1 MEPASQ
7 WCWGS
12 YPKASF
18 WLNAFSDTVLRGGNL
33 LRHRK
38 ILKATV
44 VNRLHMLR
52 MSLFTPRIASRDLQ
66 WIFLRSP
73 SIYLLP
79 WLMKPLCCSVTPFRR
94 RYWKIDWFWQKGDD
108 RKQGQQSYKFKDI
121 SRLAC
126 HGFWRIDGFPLGYYP
141 LVQEHCYWK
150 LLNDEFQAAKHC
162 NGEVFFQRHYFGKMR
177 AFTIFIWDTSRITQI
192 IFVLWSPVNSFP
204 ELKVSS
210 TFLVKPHHHNWGID
224 SFLDFAFEACS
235 VPSFAR

>member
-1 MEPASQ
+1 MAPASQ

-18 WLNAFSDTVLRGGNL
+18 WLNAFSDTVLRRGNL
-33 LRHRK
+33 LSDCLQGL
-38 ILKATV
+38 IC
-44 VNRLHMLR
+44 NG
-52 MSLFTPRIASRDLQ
+52 SSYDL
-66 WIFLRSP
+66 P
-73 SIYLLP
+73 KYLSLP
-79 WLMKPLCCSVTPFRR
+79 WTFYHSAAAVYPFRR
-94 RYWKIDWFWQKGDD
+94 RYFNIDWFWQKGDD

-150 LLNDEFQAAKHC
+150 LPNDEFQAAKHC

-177 AFTIFIWDTSRITQI
+177 AFIIFIWDTSRITQI
-192 IFVLWSPVNSFP
+192 IFVVLWPPVNSFP